1 VKKNAFLFGYGSEG
15 RALAEGLKGEDLHL
29 HVIESSEENY
39 LKAKEDGYMDV
50 MLVDVARDEDFER
63 LDVAEDDYIICVMK
77 DEHLN
82 VFLTLSL
89 HALFP
94 RTTIVAISDS
104 IHTSQKLKMAGATKV
119 IDLYQVSANRIHNIL
134 GKPVATKL
142 LDGFISRDD
151 GISLQEM
158 EIPENSYLDGMIVDD
173 VDFQAFGVL
182 LVGMIDAEL
191 SHKFIFITTGVNH
204 KLDSGDTL
212 VCIGEKKDLI
222 KFERHIARSEG

>member
-1 VKKNAFLFGYGSEG
+1 MKKNAFLFGYGSEG
-15 RALAEGLKGEDLHL
+15 RALAEGLKGEELHF

-39 LKAKEDGYMDV
+39 VKAKEDGYLDV
-50 MLVDVARDEDFER
+50 MLVDITRDEDFER
-63 LDVAEDDYIICVMK
+63 LDISEDDYIICVMD

-94 RTTIVAISDS
+94 HTTIVAVSDS
-104 IHTSQKLKMAGATKV
+104 IHTSQKLRMAGATKV

-134 GKPVATKL
+134 RKPVATKL

-151 GISLQEM
+151 GISLQEIV
-158 EIPENSYLDGMIVDD
+158 IPEESYLDGMIVDD

-182 LVGMIDAEL
+182 LVGMIDEEL

-204 KLDSGDTL
+204 KLDSGDTI
-212 VCIGEKKDLI
+212 VCIGEKKDLK
-222 KFERHIARSEG
+222 KFEDYINRNKK